1 MVLNGNENPNDNS
14 IEQVIDAGQ
23 FSNYNGKIR
32 MSTIVLSI
40 FRKETIEGL
49 LPIITDD
56 IKGRVDGQTVYNEVY
71 EFLYLFQVFSH
82 RSGLSK
88 EDRADVLDAKLTI
101 DALEKQ
107 GFTCPS

>member
-1 MVLNGNENPNDNS
+1 MAKFACQHLCL
-14 IEQVIDAGQ
+14 A
-23 FSNYNGKIR
+23 FSAKKQLK
-32 MSTIVLSI
+32 S
-40 FRKETIEGL
+40 L
-49 LPIITDD
+49 LPIIKDD
-56 IKGRVDGQTVYNEVY
+56 SKGRVDGQTVYNEVY

-107 GFTCPS
+107 GFICPS